1 MIDKRNVACILF
13 LNSFLCGSLGAVAH
27 DNATMHIHEF
37 FTEEFATD
45 NVGTEQLAYQ
55 LLKKDPLHVPVSYV
69 AIPWAVHINKKQ
81 LDKVEKLNLKVEN
94 GFSICQH
101 IKYEDIIPLLK
112 KMGVKTLFTPH
123 AIKGKV
129 YEGIEVVAF
138 PHLAANGI
146 EGAANKDVWYSF
158 IGCSNT
164 HPVRKVLFNMNHP
177 ANTLMIERKNWHWA
191 NAFKPGSTSIEQQQA
206 EAVEYQEALARSRFS
221 LCPRGTGASTIR
233 FWESLQAGAIPVLL
247 ADAMTLPGGFE
258 WERCVIKIVEKDVKS
273 LGKILSEISL
283 EREAEM
289 RIQCVKAY
297 ELFSEEN
304 FVRCIRLYFGDLSN
318 QV

>member
-1 MIDKRNVACILF
+1 MLGLV
-13 LNSFLCGSLGAVAH
+13 SLQLSANLA
-27 DNATMHIHEF
+27 MRIHEF

-45 NVGTEQLAYQ
+45 NVGTEHLAYQ
-55 LLKKDPLHVPVSYV
+55 LLKKDPLHASVSYV
-69 AIPWAVHINKKQ
+69 AIPWAVLINKKQ
-81 LDKVEKLNLKVEN
+81 LDRVEKLNLKVAN
-94 GFSICQH
+94 GFAICQH

-123 AIKGKV
+123 AIREKV
-129 YEGIEVVAF
+129 YDGVEVVAF

-146 EGAANKDVWYSF
+146 EGAINKDVWYSF

-164 HPVRKVLFNMNHP
+164 HPVRKVLFGMQHP
-177 ANTLMIERKNWHWA
+177 VNTIIIERKLWHWA
-191 NAFKPGSTSIEQQQA
+191 NAFKPGSTSVDQQQA
-206 EAVEYQEALARSRFS
+206 EALEYQEALARSRFS

-233 FWESLQAGAIPVLL
+233 FWESLQAGAIPVLF
-247 ADAMTLPGGFE
+247 ADAMTLPEGFD
-258 WERCVIKIVEKDVKS
+258 WDSCVIKIAEKEVKN
-273 LGKILSEISL
+273 LGKILSTISL

-304 FVRCIRLYFGDLSN
+304 FVRCIRLHFEDQNN
-318 QV
+318 QF